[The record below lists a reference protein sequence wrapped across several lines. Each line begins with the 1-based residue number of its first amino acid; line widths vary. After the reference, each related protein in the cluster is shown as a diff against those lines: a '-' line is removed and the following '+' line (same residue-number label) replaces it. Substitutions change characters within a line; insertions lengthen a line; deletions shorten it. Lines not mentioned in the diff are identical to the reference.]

1 MKKNHFLTIIVAVLA
16 VTTVFTAC
24 LGDDEAYSAGFVFT
38 KPQQLRTSVYANTTN
53 DTVVVYCKGP
63 WQITSETPDARWCT
77 INQTKGGGTATYSIN
92 VQFEQ
97 NTTGQA
103 RLAQYTITDTDRPD
117 KAFST
122 WQYLQNATRGDGS
135 LGSAALVKS
144 ITSSDDWTVTV
155 SYDAKC
161 RPTEINVKNP
171 EGNSDKYSMNY
182 DEVKGIIT
190 VTNGSSVLTGTMDNG
205 YQTGRLVGISD
216 TIGYTPQYYPNGVEV
231 SANYAFNY
239 LASRVARTLAFAYRL
254 GGKSLA
260 PDSLHTADSLTYY
273 CRWKT
278 GTRTTTIERFRLDYG
293 QMDNRCQTVDV
304 NQLLLGMADCEPL
317 QLLAMFRYTRSTS
330 IVTRATSDKGTIV
343 VTTELNA
350 DRSVRRMVVK
360 DSRQDTEVTY
370 DFAY

>member
-1 MKKNHFLTIIVAVLA
+1 MKKHHILTIIVAVLA
-16 VTTVFTAC
+16 VTTVLTAC
-24 LGDDEAYSAGFVFT
+24 LGDDEPYSAGFEFG
-38 KPQQLRTSVYANTTN
+38 KPQQVRSYVYANTVR

-63 WQITSETPDARWCT
+63 WQITSDTPEAQWCT
-77 INQTKGGGTATYSIN
+77 IERTKGGGSTIFSIN
-92 VQFEQ
+92 VQFDQ

-103 RLAQYTITDTDRPD
+103 RVAQYTITDTDHPD
-117 KAFST
+117 KGYAT
-122 WQYLQNATRGDGS
+122 WQYLQHATRGDGS
-135 LGSAALVKS
+135 MGSAALVKS

-161 RPTEINVKNP
+161 RPTEINVKSPAGAN
-171 EGNSDKYSMNY
+171 DKYSMNY
-182 DEVKGIIT
+182 NEVSGIMT

-205 YQTGRLVGISD
+205 YQTAQLVGISD

-239 LASRVARTLAFAYRL
+239 LASRVTRTQAYAYRL

-278 GTRTTTIERFRLDYG
+278 GTHAVTTERFRLEYS

-330 IVTRATSDKGTIV
+330 IVTKATSNKGTIL

-360 DSRQDTEVTY
+360 DSRQGTEVTY

>member
-16 VTTVFTAC
+16 VTTMFTAC
-24 LGDDEAYSAGFVFT
+24 LGDDEPYSAGFQFT
-38 KPQQLRTSVYANTTN
+38 KPQQVRTSIYANTTY
-53 DTVVVYCKGP
+53 DTVIVYCMGP
-63 WQITSETPDARWCT
+63 WQITSDTPEAQWCT
-77 INQTKGGGTATYSIN
+77 IDRTKGVGSATYSMN
-92 VQFEQ
+92 VLFEQ

-103 RLAQYTITDTDRPD
+103 RIAQYTITDTDHPD

-122 WQYLQNATRGDGS
+122 WQYLQYATRGDGS
-135 LGSAALVKS
+135 LGNAALVKS

-171 EGNSDKYSMNY
+171 AGNNDKYSMTY
-182 DEVKGIIT
+182 DEVKSLLT
-190 VTNGSSVLTGTMDNG
+190 VTNGNSALTGTMDNG
-205 YQTGRLVGISD
+205 YQVEKLVGVGD
-216 TIGYTPQYYPNGVEV
+216 TIGYALQRYPNGVQV

-239 LASRVARTLAFAYRL
+239 IASRVRRTQAFAYRL
-254 GGKSLA
+254 DGKSLA

-278 GTRTTTIERFRLDYG
+278 GTYTTSTERFRLEYG

-317 QLLAMFRYTRSTS
+317 QLLAMFRLTRSTS
-330 IVTRATSDKGTIV
+330 IVTKATSDKGTID

-360 DSRQDTEVTY
+360 DSRQGTEVTY

>member
-1 MKKNHFLTIIVAVLA
+1 MKKNHLLSIIVAAMA
-16 VTTVFTAC
+16 VITMFTAC
-24 LGDDEAYSAGFVFT
+24 LGDEHPYSAGFQFS
-38 KPQQLRTSVYANTTN
+38 KPQNVRTSVFANTAN
-53 DTVVVYCKGP
+53 DTVEVYCMGP
-63 WQITSETPDARWCT
+63 WQITRDTPDAQWCT
-77 INQTKGGGTATYSIN
+77 IDHSKGGGSATYIMN
-92 VQFEQ
+92 VSFEQ
-97 NTTGQA
+97 NTTGQS
-103 RLAQYTITDTDRPD
+103 RIAQYTITDTSHPD
-117 KAFST
+117 KAYST
-122 WQYLQNATRGDGS
+122 WQYLQYATRGDGS

-155 SYDAKC
+155 SYDGKC
-161 RPTEINVKNP
+161 RPKEINVKNP
-171 EGNSDKYSMNY
+171 AGNNDRYSMNY
-182 DEVKGIIT
+182 DEVNGILT
-190 VTNGSSVLTGTMDNG
+190 VTNGNSVLKGTMDNG
-205 YQTGRLVGISD
+205 YQTEQLVGIGD
-216 TIGYTPQYYPNGVEV
+216 TIGYKPQYYPNGVQV
-231 SANYAFNY
+231 SANFAFNY
-239 LASRVARTLAFAYRL
+239 LASHVRRTQAFAYRL

-278 GTRTTTIERFRLDYG
+278 ESRPTTIERFRLDYG

-330 IVTRATSDKGTIV
+330 IVTRASSDNGTID

-360 DSRQDTEVTY
+360 DSRQGTEVTY